1 MHVSV
6 YVLVLQNCEWLI
18 TTVIVFLAVDFY
30 MDTHSNSRA
39 NTCEKARLS
48 EGLRLLDTEPTRV
61 YPDAD
66 DS

>member
-18 TTVIVFLAVDFY
+18 TTVIVCLTIVLY

-39 NTCEKARLS
+39 NTCAQTQ
-48 EGLRLLDTEPTRV
+48 LLGRV
-61 YPDAD
+61 VFIRYRTNPGSAWP
-66 DS
+66 

>member
-18 TTVIVFLAVDFY
+18 TTVIVCLTIVLY

-39 NTCEKARLS
+39 NTCAQTRLC
-48 EGLRLLDTEPTRV
+48 EGLCLLDTEPTQARLV
-61 YPDAD
+61 TV

>member
-18 TTVIVFLAVDFY
+18 KTVIVCLTFNHY
-30 MDTHSNSRA
+30 MDIHSNSRA
-39 NTCEKARLS
+39 NTCVQTRLP
-48 EGLRLLDTEPTRV
+48 EGLCLLDTEPTEV
-61 YPDAD
+61 FLVPV